1 MKPICGTA
9 SMTVSSSTTRSRCK
23 GSGSTGCWGPN
34 GMTVAFPM
42 LLTFLFCFRLRRF
55 ARALASKAAFTLAA
69 FSGSRFAIFS
79 SAAACF
85 AASLLLGLRGDGRL
99 DAGDLLGIHAG
110 QARVQIIGAR
120 SLMTSPVG
128 LDFASGWL
136 ATYEASAPSQRAPW
150 RLSPRP
156 PSSPSREPPSAPAR

>member
-55 ARALASKAAFTLAA
+55 ARGLGFQSGLHLGCFLRIEVRDLLIGGRCFAAASFLAFAAMAALTRAT
-69 FSGSRFAIFS
+69 FSGSTPARRASRS
-79 SAAACF
+79 SEPE
-85 AASLLLGLRGDGRL
+85 G
-99 DAGDLLGIHAG
+99 
-110 QARVQIIGAR
+110 
-120 SLMTSPVG
+120 LMTSPVG

-136 ATYEASAPSQRAPW
+136 ARTRPPRPSQRAPW